1 MYWEYFGF
9 EENPFSISP
18 DPRYLYMS
26 KRHQEALAHL
36 LFGVREGGG
45 FVLLSGEVGTG
56 KTTIC
61 RCLIEELPDTVE
73 LAFVL
78 NPRLDETELLATIC
92 DELHVAYDR
101 ENPTLKELV
110 DQLNNHLLDAHAQGR
125 QPVLMIDE
133 AQNLSP
139 AVLEQVRLLTNLETT
154 TRKLLQIVLVGQPE
168 LNDVLARKSLRQ
180 LDQRI
185 TARYHLEPLS
195 QRETEAYVK
204 HRLAVAGATQSIFAA
219 GALREIYRQS
229 GGVPR
234 LINTL
239 CDRCLLG
246 AYAEDQRRVDTA
258 LVRQAASEVLG
269 KRPKRQSSRRAW
281 LLAAATAGAIALAL
295 MADPVRNGLAER
307 LAALPFTDRIMAA
320 LPALPPLPKIP
331 GLLPEAAEEPEPT
344 APEVIDTAAGPA
356 PEVAPAPDDIALT
369 ISPPPPPP
377 VFAEHTADDEPGDS
391 ARMAAV
397 MPMSEPPLLLPNL
410 SAETGSG
417 PVAALRTATAAIPLA
432 AAPGERRDTE
442 PAPLVEPRPVEM
454 AALGLPLPLPEFAA
468 PPERLPPEPEPELPA
483 TAEEDAVPDFATVMA
498 SDETIG
504 GLEQAL
510 AAVFRRWRY
519 DYATLKGVTP
529 CRRARAAELRCLQS
543 QGTWRDL
550 RYADRPAIITLLGPR
565 NQRRHVALIAL
576 RDGNAVVEI
585 DGREIETTV
594 AEMAPSWTGDF
605 LLFWRAPDL
614 FTRAMRYGQQGPDI
628 EWLGQRLAALDGRET
643 TIEGAY
649 FNNALAERVRAFQRR
664 RGLAVDGIV
673 GPRTMIQLNSAL
685 DQVGAPSLR

>member
-92 DELHVAYDR
+92 DELHVSYDR

-110 DQLNNHLLDAHAQGR
+110 DQLNSHLLDAHARGR

-195 QRETEAYVK
+195 RSESEAYVK
-204 HRLAVAGATQSIFAA
+204 HRLTVAGATQAIFGA

-246 AYAEDQRRVDTA
+246 AYAEDKRRVDTV
-258 LVRQAASEVLG
+258 LVRQAATEVLG
-269 KRPKRQSSRRAW
+269 KRPQRRSSKRTWA
-281 LLAAATAGAIALAL
+281 LAAATAGAIALAL
-295 MADPVRNGLAER
+295 IADPVRNGVAER
-307 LAALPFTDRIMAA
+307 LAALPFADRIMAA
-320 LPALPPLPKIP
+320 LPPLPQIP
-331 GLLPEAAEEPEPT
+331 GLHLDTAEDPESM

-356 PEVAPAPDDIALT
+356 PDVAPEVAPAPDDVALT

-377 VFAEHTADDEPGDS
+377 AFAGDS
-391 ARMAAV
+391 TDNPEMAAV
-397 MPMSEPPLLLPNL
+397 MPMSEPPLLLPGLPANP
-410 SAETGSG
+410 AVG
-417 PVAALRTATAAIPLA
+417 PMTALLTPTIAIPPA
-432 AAPGERRDTE
+432 AAPGERRDHE
-442 PAPLVEPRPVEM
+442 PAELAEPRPVEM
-454 AALGLPLPLPEFAA
+454 AALGLPLPLPDFDA
-468 PPERLPPEPEPELPA
+468 PPERLQPEPEPELPA
-483 TAEEDAVPDFATVMA
+483 VNAENEVPDFAAVMA
-498 SDETIG
+498 SERTIG

-519 DYATLKGVTP
+519 DYATLRGVTP

-550 RYADRPAIITLLGPR
+550 RYADRPAVITLLGPR
-565 NQRRHVALIAL
+565 NQRRHVALLSL
-576 RDGNAVVEI
+576 RGDNAVIEI
-585 DGREIETTV
+585 DGREVETTV
-594 AEMAPSWTGDF
+594 AEIAPSWTGDF

-614 FTRAMRYGQQGPDI
+614 FTRVMRYGHQGPDI
-628 EWLGQRLAALDGRET
+628 EWLWQRLAAVDGQDT

-649 FNNALAERVRAFQRR
+649 FNNALAERIRAFQRQ

-673 GPRTMIQLNSAL
+673 GPHTMIQLNSAT